1 MWQQSLG
8 AELAT
13 DTGLLFGFHC
23 HFGIPVAPASGTG
36 VEFRVGGLGY
46 LDWPDFP
53 PSPLSGVCY

>member
-1 MWQQSLG
+1 MWQQNWG

-13 DTGLLFGFHC
+13 NTGLLFGFC
-23 HFGIPVAPASGTG
+23 CYWDPCCSSFRDG